1 MKEWRCNMR
10 TEAEIYKR
18 AGELIEKIQ
27 NEWDDKCSDDENL
40 SASAGELMRLLEL
53 GWVLGIV
60 KK

>member
-1 MKEWRCNMR
+1 MR

-18 AGELIEKIQ
+18 AEELIEKIQ
-27 NEWDDKCSDDENL
+27 NEWNDTCSDDENL
-40 SASAGELMRLLEL
+40 AASAGELMRLLEL